1 MTEFKDSLRAS
12 EESRVRTAIRRAERR
27 QKSDKR
33 YRLSATKSK
42 ILMKMVN
49 LQFYHFPEV
58 IHPGNK
64 ILRTA
69 ACCGEV
75 TARKMLRELEAD
87 GLINVH
93 AYRNGGHGMAVCYEV
108 DLQAVIDKVDPP
120 IVVAEG
126 ELVLVHFARKS
137 GCNNPTNNPTESD
150 GFEEKTTR
158 QKVSPV
164 LIPAVTDET
173 ATSYIGSCPDV
184 VEHAAKDGHSST
196 EVTELD
202 QPASSAEVDGSH
214 LQDGSDPDAWR
225 ASTMDDAMPK
235 EVIPLAGSSS
245 VRRPRGRLVYLDA
258 WRGTGEL
265 GSHRFAGQAA

>member
-1 MTEFKDSLRAS
+1 MTDFKDSLRAS
-12 EESRVRTAIRRAERR
+12 EETRVRSAIRRAERR

-49 LQFYHFPEV
+49 LQFCHFPEV

-75 TARKMLRELEAD
+75 TARKMLRELEDD
-87 GLINVH
+87 GLIKVH

-120 IVVAEG
+120 VVMAEG

-137 GCNNPTNNPTESD
+137 GCNNPTNNPTESV
-150 GFEEKTTR
+150 GLEAKTTQ

-164 LIPAVTDET
+164 LIPALDNET
-173 ATSYIGSCPDV
+173 ATSSISSCPEV
-184 VEHAAKDGHSST
+184 AEETSKEESSFD
-196 EVTELD
+196 EVTALD
-202 QPASSAEVDGSH
+202 QPPSDAEVEDSP
-214 LQDGSDPDAWR
+214 LQDGSD
-225 ASTMDDAMPK
+225 
-235 EVIPLAGSSS
+235 
-245 VRRPRGRLVYLDA
+245 LDA
-258 WRGTGEL
+258 WREEL
-265 GSHRFAGQAA
+265 MMECEGRGLNHG